1 MIPYGSFV
9 VPRIRPKG
17 AGLAIGIA
25 LACGGM
31 VLAPAVRADEMTCNS
46 VKRALVSAN
55 LGLMRIERGPL
66 PVAPEQ
72 AAMAIG
78 QMTALENIAS
88 ITCSPVEADKIF
100 VVVTPR
106 IDGLQRLLPVAPAE
120 RDDASTPDQN
130 AETPPA
136 NATAAATATPTP
148 PDRPASTNRPEP
160 RQRAVNAASCTRAYY
175 MKGNHRMWRCKR

>member
-17 AGLAIGIA
+17 AGLAIAIA

-31 VLAPAVRADEMTCNS
+31 VLAPAVRADEMTCNG

-72 AAMAIG
+72 AALAIG

-88 ITCSPVEADKIF
+88 ITCSPAEADKIF
-100 VVVTPR
+100 VVVNPR
-106 IDGLQRLLPVAPAE
+106 VDGLQRLLPVAPAGE
-120 RDDASTPDQN
+120 ANDASTPDQS
-130 AETPPA
+130 AEAPPP
-136 NATAAATATPTP
+136 NATASATPTP
-148 PDRPASTNRPEP
+148 QDRPTAADRPES
-160 RQRAVNAASCTRAYY
+160 RQHAVNPASCTRVYY

>member
-9 VPRIRPKG
+9 VPRIRLKG
-17 AGLAIGIA
+17 AGLAIAIA

-31 VLAPAVRADEMTCNS
+31 VLAPAVRADEMTCNG

-100 VVVTPR
+100 VVVNPR
-106 IDGLQRLLPVAPAE
+106 VDGLQRLLPVAPAGA
-120 RDDASTPDQN
+120 DDTSTPDQS
-130 AETPPA
+130 AEAPPA
-136 NATAAATATPTP
+136 NATASASAPPTP
-148 PDRPASTNRPEP
+148 PGRPAAADHPES
-160 RQRAVNAASCTRAYY
+160 RQHAVNPASCTRVYY

>member
-17 AGLAIGIA
+17 AGLAIAIA

-31 VLAPAVRADEMTCNS
+31 FLALGVRADEITCNG

-88 ITCSPVEADKIF
+88 ITCSPAEADKIS
-100 VVVTPR
+100 VVVNPR
-106 IDGLQRLLPVAPAE
+106 VDGLQRLLPVAPADA
-120 RDDASTPDQN
+120 DDASTPDRS
-130 AETPPA
+130 AEAPPP
-136 NATAAATATPTP
+136 NATASATPTP
-148 PDRPASTNRPEP
+148 PDRPASVDRPEP
-160 RQRAVNAASCTRAYY
+160 RQRAVNPASCTRVYY